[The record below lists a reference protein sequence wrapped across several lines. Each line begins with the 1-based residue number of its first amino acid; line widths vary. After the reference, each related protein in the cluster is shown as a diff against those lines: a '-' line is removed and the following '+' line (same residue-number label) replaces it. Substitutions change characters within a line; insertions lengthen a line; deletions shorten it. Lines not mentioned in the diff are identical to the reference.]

1 MFIQGGGSFTEEHIV
16 FIVNAI
22 FVQVNSNLKAC
33 VYNDVVVTCGK
44 LEIMASLY

>member
-1 MFIQGGGSFTEEHIV
+1 MFIQGGGSLTEEHIV
-16 FIVNAI
+16 FIVNI